1 MIKKLS
7 LCALSVLAA
16 LPVGTVAFA
25 ADGDMQ
31 LQQVLMLSRHN
42 LRAPLADNGSVLEQ
56 STKKSWPQWDFP
68 GGQLTTKGGVLE
80 VYMGNYT
87 RQWLAQQGL
96 VKNGSCPDSN
106 NVFVYAN
113 SLQRTVATAQFFVN
127 GAFPG
132 CDVAVTHQDEMG
144 AMDPVFNPVITDDS
158 EAFNKKALAAMAAAN
173 EKLSL
178 KPAFQRLE
186 KIVDYKA
193 SPACNNKKQCDL
205 SSGQNTF
212 SAENGKE
219 PTVSGPLKVG
229 NSLMDAFTLQYY
241 EGFPLDQVAWGQIK
255 TPEQWKELSAIKNG
269 YQDTLFASPDVSRE
283 VAAPLV
289 DYIRSQL
296 VDQDKANAPKITL
309 MVGHDSNIA
318 SLLSALQVKPYELPD
333 TYEKTPI
340 GGQVVFERWHDA
352 KNDKDLLKVEYV
364 YQTADQLRNADVL
377 SLKNPP
383 KRVTLQLAGCEA
395 DANGYCSW
403 DQFSQVLNAA
413 LQGTP
418 MQPAAAPQPA
428 AQADDDS
435 AKAAATQDAAADKA
449 EADKATAAKKK
460 SDADKAAAEKS
471 EADKA
476 AAEKAKADKAAAD
489 KAAAEKAK
497 AKAEKAKADKAAADK
512 AAAEKAKAD
521 KAAAEEKAAAE
532 KAKAD
537 NAAESASDNKATTDK
552 ADAANAPA
560 TAHNDNST
568 SAAVAT
574 Q

>member
-1 MIKKLS
+1 MINKLS

-16 LPVGTVAFA
+16 LPVGTVALA
-25 ADGDMQ
+25 ADSDMQ

-56 STKKSWPQWDFP
+56 STKKSWPQWDVP

-144 AMDPVFNPVITDDS
+144 TMDPIFNPVITDGS

-219 PTVSGPLKVG
+219 PNVSGPLKVG

-241 EGFPLDQVAWGQIK
+241 EGFPLEQVAWGQIK

-269 YQDTLFASPDVSRE
+269 YQDALFTSPDVSRE

-296 VDQDKANAPKITL
+296 VDQDKANAPKVTL

-364 YQTADQLRNADVL
+364 YQSADQLRNADVL

-383 KRVTLQLAGCEA
+383 KRVTLQLAGCET

-403 DQFSQVLNAA
+403 EQFSQALNSA

-418 MQPAAAPQPA
+418 MQSAAAPQPA
-428 AQADDDS
+428 AAAQSDDS
-435 AKAAATQDAAADKA
+435 AEAAATQDAAADKA
-449 EADKATAAKKK
+449 QT
-460 SDADKAAAEKS
+460 DKAAAAKAKS
-471 EADKA
+471 DADKA

-489 KAAAEKAK
+489 KAN
-497 AKAEKAKADKAAADK
+497 ADKAAADK

-521 KAAAEEKAAAE
+521 KAAAEKAKADKAAAEKADAAE

-537 NAAESASDNKATTDK
+537 KSPAEAAGSDK
-552 ADAANAPA
+552 ADNAANAPA
-560 TAHNDNST
+560 AANKDETK

>member
-1 MIKKLS
+1 MNGIGTMINKLS

-16 LPVGTVAFA
+16 LPVGTVALA
-25 ADGDMQ
+25 ADSDMQ

-56 STKKSWPQWDFP
+56 STKKSWPQWDVP

-144 AMDPVFNPVITDDS
+144 TMDPIFNPVITDGS

-219 PTVSGPLKVG
+219 PNVSGPLKVG

-241 EGFPLDQVAWGQIK
+241 EGFPLEQVAWGQIK

-269 YQDTLFASPDVSRE
+269 YQDALFTSPDVSRE

-296 VDQDKANAPKITL
+296 VDQDKANAPKVTL

-364 YQTADQLRNADVL
+364 YQSADQLRNADVL

-383 KRVTLQLAGCEA
+383 KRVTLQLAGCET

-403 DQFSQVLNAA
+403 EQFSQALNSA

-428 AQADDDS
+428 AAAQSDDS
-435 AKAAATQDAAADKA
+435 AEAAATQDAAADKA
-449 EADKATAAKKK
+449 QT
-460 SDADKAAAEKS
+460 DKAAAAKAKS
-471 EADKA
+471 DADKA

-489 KAAAEKAK
+489 KAN
-497 AKAEKAKADKAAADK
+497 ADKAAADK

-521 KAAAEEKAAAE
+521 KAAAEKAKADKAAAEKADAAE

-537 NAAESASDNKATTDK
+537 KSPAEAAGSDK
-552 ADAANAPA
+552 ADNAANAPA
-560 TAHNDNST
+560 AANKDETK